1 MTRVLIF
8 FLISFEALAAIVGYG
23 SSDAVYPAKNQE
35 FFYMGFNLGLKKSEY
50 NFKTSDVDTEQI
62 TDKKALSALR
72 GSNLLIARNK
82 DLVVLA
88 GYPTSHE
95 SLLVSKVATKEKT
108 VFISSA
114 GSHSSLSKQ
123 GSFVFSLGESLVS
136 SQKSLLAYLLAKY
149 PSKPGLVI
157 TNPRATFSVDQ
168 KLLVQK
174 MTREDPKFKNLKL
187 EYASL
192 STNQGL
198 AQDVEEK
205 IVSGKYSFLVLTTY
219 ADDSTALFDQLV
231 KNKVALNIYTNPSW
245 IVGDIEFVR
254 RLMVNYPGSIYS
266 ISSLIKGVPAADK
279 FEEVATKEYGSKPS
293 TEMYYGYDTAII
305 IGQVLK
311 RIEGPVTKDSFHK
324 AFLKDLCFT
333 GTTAG
338 RLCFPAEGGHAFRD
352 VHLLKFLKRDGFV
365 SQRVIGH

>member
-1 MTRVLIF
+1 MLR
-8 FLISFEALAAIVGYG
+8 FLVFWLFSVKVLAALVGYG

-50 NFKTSDVDTEQI
+50 KFKTSDIDTEQI

-72 GSNLLIARNK
+72 GSNALVARNK

-108 VFISSA
+108 VFLSAA
-114 GSHSSLSKQ
+114 GSHSDLSKQ
-123 GSFVFSLGESLVS
+123 GSYVFSLGESLVS
-136 SQKSLLAYLLAKY
+136 SQKSLLKYLKEEY
-149 PSKPGLVI
+149 QSKVGLVI
-157 TNPRATFSVDQ
+157 TNPIATFSVDQ

-174 MTREDPKFKNLKL
+174 MIKENSRFSDLKL

-192 STNQGL
+192 STNRGL
-198 AQDVEEK
+198 SEEIIK
-205 IVSGKYSFLVLTTY
+205 NVVAGKYSYLVLTTY

-231 KNKVALNIYTNPSW
+231 RNKVSLNVYTNPSW

-254 RLMVNYPGSIYS
+254 RLMVNYRGSIYS

-279 FEEVATKEYGSKPS
+279 FEKIANKEYGANPS

-305 IGQVLK
+305 IGQVLS
-311 RIEGPVTKDSFHK
+311 RIKGEITKDSFHK
-324 AFLKDLCFT
+324 AFLKNLCFT

-338 RLCFPAEGGHAFRD
+338 KLCFPASGGHAFRD
-352 VHLLKFLKRDGFV
+352 VHLLKFMKREGFI
-365 SQRVIGH
+365 SERVIGQ